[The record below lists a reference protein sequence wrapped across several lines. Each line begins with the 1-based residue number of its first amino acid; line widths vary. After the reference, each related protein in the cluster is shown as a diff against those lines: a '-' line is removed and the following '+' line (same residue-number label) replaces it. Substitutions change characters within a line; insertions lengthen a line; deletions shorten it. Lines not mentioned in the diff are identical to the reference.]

1 MHVIIVLA
9 SCADASIL
17 PSFHDD
23 IDMATE
29 GEEVSLCVEVASEG
43 LLECSVQVFI
53 LSNPGRQTTQQPRI
67 PKTTP
72 IRGGWNLRNKYW
84 GQHPII
90 IFTLKPALYYSRRAQ
105 NDGLLTRLGI

>member
-1 MHVIIVLA
+1 MHVIIVLV

-17 PSFHDD
+17 PSFRDD

-53 LSNPGRQTTQQPRI
+53 LSNPGGQTTLQLSLDRI
-67 PKTTP
+67 PRATP
-72 IRGGWNLRNKYW
+72 ICIHIEVGETSETIINVRW
-84 GQHPII
+84 GQEPI
-90 IFTLKPALYYSRRAQ
+90 FKRFS
-105 NDGLLTRLGI
+105 